1 MAELAVNFVNR
12 HKSKLSVYAPLLGLV
27 FVALFFG
34 AATEGKIFELN
45 NLVMMLNS
53 GFPVLIIAI
62 GAVFIYSHGGMDFS
76 MGSVMALGA
85 FYAGTAINATNNL
98 WLGAIIGL
106 VIALVFS
113 LTNIFV
119 TIKFGLPSFITSL
132 CISFIARGLVTLNT
146 ISPPTM
152 TVEMDMGF
160 VDQPLVKL
168 IFVLIILTIASLLF
182 RYTRIGIYN
191 KAIGGNIKTARLS
204 GIDINKYR
212 IYAYLVSAVGVG
224 SMAFFA
230 LARGGGVSRQT
241 GLGLELD
248 VMIALVM
255 GGVPLTGGTK
265 VRMSNVVIGSVI
277 MVILTSGLARLKMEP
292 ELIPMIKGI
301 VFLIVVFIGF
311 KRSKGILPR

>member
-1 MAELAVNFVNR
+1 MAELAANFINQ
-12 HKSKLSVYAPLLGLV
+12 HKSKVSVFAPLLGLI

-34 AATEGKIFELN
+34 VATAGKLFEVK
-45 NLVMMLNS
+45 NLIMMLNS

-85 FYAGTAINATNNL
+85 FYAGTVINSTSNL
-98 WLGAIIGL
+98 ALGALVGL
-106 VIALVFS
+106 VIALVFG
-113 LTNIFV
+113 LTNILV

-152 TVEMDMGF
+152 IVQADMGV
-160 VDQPLVKL
+160 VDEPLIKALV
-168 IFVLIILTIASLLF
+168 ILAAVTIASLLF

-191 KAIGGNIKTARLS
+191 KAIGGNIKTAKLS
-204 GIDINKYR
+204 GININKYR
-212 IYAYLVSAVGVG
+212 IYAYLISAVGVG
-224 SMAFFA
+224 IIIFFA
-230 LARGGGVSRQT
+230 LARGGGVSRTT
-241 GLGLELD
+241 GQGLELD

-277 MVILTSGLARLKMEP
+277 MVILTSGLARLNMEP